1 MRLKLSLAHGPWTLV
16 PGSGVGHCL
25 GAYEVVYEARE
36 TLARG
41 PAAAACS
48 LRRTPTHPLRTPHP
62 STEGQH
68 WIFLSCPTLF
78 PHFAFS
84 HSPGWPDFGGFWRPV
99 SVPTLSRF
107 GCSLIV
113 V

>member
-1 MRLKLSLAHGPWTLV
+1 MRLKVSLTHGPWSMVLLLDTEYE
-16 PGSGVGHCL
+16 
-25 GAYEVVYEARE
+25 YEVVYEARE

-84 HSPGWPDFGGFWRPV
+84 HSPGWPDFGGF
-99 SVPTLSRF
+99 
-107 GCSLIV
+107 
-113 V
+113 